1 MPGKYIVV
9 NGPRESSDVVT
20 KRDVKMYIILNCFN

>member
-9 NGPRESSDVVT
+9 NGPRESSDVT